1 MYIESSKR
9 NHVNVNKWFVFAIV
23 LVIMVIAF
31 SLRVTGSEVHE
42 TNCEQAESFR
52 QVAPAAVRTTLENH
66 LFSNSGIMLTASF
79 ENEYVTGF
87 TVMISNEYF
96 GRLNDISK
104 QVLSS
109 ELQKVMMDTWD
120 ECGMNE
126 NSESDYPVF
135 AVVLN

>member
-79 ENEYVTGF
+79 ENEYVTGY
-87 TVMISNEYF
+87 TMMISNEHF
-96 GRLNDISK
+96 GKLDDISK
-104 QVLSS
+104 QVLSV
-109 ELQKVMMDTWD
+109 ELEKVMMDAWD
-120 ECGMNE
+120 DCRMDD
-126 NSESDYPVF
+126 SDTAYPHF
-135 AVVLN
+135 SVVIN